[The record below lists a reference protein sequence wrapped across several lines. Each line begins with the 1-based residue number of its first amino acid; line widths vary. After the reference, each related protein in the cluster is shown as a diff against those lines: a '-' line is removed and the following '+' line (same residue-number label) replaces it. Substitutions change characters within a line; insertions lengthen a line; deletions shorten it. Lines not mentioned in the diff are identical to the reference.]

1 MSMVY
6 PSSHP
11 MIVGWG
17 FTFPEAPKSQFRQA
31 EEDERMDNRFSFPRL
46 TGDFQLGAG
55 VFL

>member
-6 PSSHP
+6 PASHP

-17 FTFPEAPKSQFRQA
+17 FTLPEDPKSQFRQG
-31 EEDERMDNRFSFPRL
+31 EEDERMDNRFSYPRL

>member
-6 PSSHP
+6 YASHL

-17 FTFPEAPKSQFRQA
+17 FTLPEALKPQFRQA
-31 EEDERMDNRFSFPRL
+31 EEDEWMDNRFSYSRL